1 MFAEIEFVQKY
12 CKNWGYGTR
21 ASNIVADPRTITTV
35 RDNIYKNE
43 GPLSLGDASQKTPF
57 FLEFTMFAEIE
68 FVQKY
73 CKNWGYGTRASNIV
87 ADPRTITTETD

>member
-1 MFAEIEFVQKY
+1 MFSPLIG
-12 CKNWGYGTR
+12 W
-21 ASNIVADPRTITTV
+21 
-35 RDNIYKNE
+35 DNIYKNE

-87 ADPRTITTETD
+87 ADPRTITTETDWANLSKAIACPCDW